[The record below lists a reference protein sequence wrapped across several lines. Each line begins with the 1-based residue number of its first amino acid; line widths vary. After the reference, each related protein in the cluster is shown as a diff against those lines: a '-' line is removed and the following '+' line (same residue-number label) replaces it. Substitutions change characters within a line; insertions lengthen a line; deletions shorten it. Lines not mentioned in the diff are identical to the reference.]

1 MGILD
6 ELEVHATQN
15 ARLQARADNVDRQRQ
30 AYEFFAKKRA
40 GKIFAVSVVAA
51 FIPFIGWGV
60 TLMCWLFAAEYV
72 RTLDPKTSGYNAG
85 VVGTAWGIFT
95 ALIPWGTY
103 AIGLHAA
110 SNFEM
115 LIFYGIAAILVYANF
130 SAYQSAIK
138 AAKVSREVA
147 EHIAN
152 QS

>member
-6 ELEVHATQN
+6 EIEGHATQA

-30 AYEFFAKKRA
+30 AYEFYAKNRA
-40 GKIFAVSVVAA
+40 GKIFALATVAA
-51 FIPFIGWGV
+51 FIPFIGWAV
-60 TLMCWLFAAEYV
+60 TLMCWLFSSEYV
-72 RTLDPKTSGYNAG
+72 RTLNPKTSGYNAG
-85 VVGTAWGIFT
+85 VVGTAWGILT

-103 AIGLHAA
+103 ALGFHGA

-130 SAYQSAIK
+130 SAYKSAK
-138 AAKVSREVA
+138 QAARVSREVA

>member
-1 MGILD
+1 MSILD
-6 ELEVHATQN
+6 EIEVHATQT
-15 ARLQARADNVDRQRQ
+15 ARLQARADNVALQRQ

-51 FIPFIGWGV
+51 FIPFIGWGI
-60 TLMCWLFAAEYV
+60 TLMCWLFSAEYV

-85 VVGTAWGIFT
+85 VVGTAWGILT

-110 SNFEM
+110 SNVEM
-115 LIFYGIAAILVYANF
+115 LVFYAIAALLVYANF
-130 SAYQSAIK
+130 SAYRSAK
-138 AAKVSREVA
+138 QAARVSREVA